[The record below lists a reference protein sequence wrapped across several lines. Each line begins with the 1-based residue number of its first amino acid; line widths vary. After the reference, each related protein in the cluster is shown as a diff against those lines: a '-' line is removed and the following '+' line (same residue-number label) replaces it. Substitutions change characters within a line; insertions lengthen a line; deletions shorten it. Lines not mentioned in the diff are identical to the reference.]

1 MNNHKSIIDELE
13 PYLWP
18 KTLGGWSV
26 FFVAV
31 LLTINLTKEIYS
43 TASGYFQIIP
53 WENKNARLEKLS
65 IEDRANKSKF
75 VRVEY
80 SYEVNG
86 IRYKGNRVDPDEQT
100 VVQMTNKK
108 IMELKKASEESN
120 SIEIRYDPKN
130 PKKSVYLSTPN
141 DLYFMALIAIPIL
154 ILSFL
159 YILIIFRKIRNP
171 RK

>member
-1 MNNHKSIIDELE
+1 VNNHKSIIDELE

-26 FFVAV
+26 FFVAA
-31 LLTINLTKEIYS
+31 LLTINLAKEIYF

-53 WENKNARLEKLS
+53 WKNQPARLEKLS
-65 IEDRANKSKF
+65 IEDRANKSQF
-75 VRVEY
+75 VRMEY

-86 IRYKGNRVDPDEQT
+86 IRFKGNRIDPDAQL

-130 PKKSVYLSTPN
+130 PKNSVYLSTPN
-141 DLYFMALIAIPIL
+141 DFYFISLIAIPIL

-159 YILIIFRKIRNP
+159 YILIIFRKIINP

>member
-1 MNNHKSIIDELE
+1 M
-13 PYLWP
+13 
-18 KTLGGWSV
+18 
-26 FFVAV
+26 
-31 LLTINLTKEIYS
+31 
-43 TASGYFQIIP
+43 
-53 WENKNARLEKLS
+53 
-65 IEDRANKSKF
+65 
-75 VRVEY
+75 EY

-86 IRYKGNRVDPDEQT
+86 IRYKGNRIDPDEQP
-100 VVQMTNKK
+100 VVQMTNKR

-130 PKKSVYLSTPN
+130 PKNSVYLSTPN
-141 DLYFMALIAIPIL
+141 DLYFILLIAIPIL

>member
-1 MNNHKSIIDELE
+1 M
-13 PYLWP
+13 
-18 KTLGGWSV
+18 
-26 FFVAV
+26 
-31 LLTINLTKEIYS
+31 
-43 TASGYFQIIP
+43 
-53 WENKNARLEKLS
+53 
-65 IEDRANKSKF
+65 
-75 VRVEY
+75 EY

-86 IRYKGNRVDPDEQT
+86 IRFKGNRIDPDAQL

-130 PKKSVYLSTPN
+130 PKNSVYLSTPN
-141 DLYFMALIAIPIL
+141 DFYFISLIAIPIL

-159 YILIIFRKIRNP
+159 YILIIFRKIINP